1 MLCIFLKYKRDNPI
15 VFLER
20 KYLTLAVL
28 DRGYFLEFYGNRSIF
43 DKGRACEKMF
53 QKISTAAYD
62 STCYSDGEEDFLRS
76 VPCENGELCPDE
88 DNKDNV
94 VPKSQLTYRIQDLVQ
109 SRYGFWNFLHF
120 VME

>member
-1 MLCIFLKYKRDNPI
+1 MLFIFLKYKYDNP
-15 VFLER
+15 VVSLER

-62 STCYSDGEEDFLRS
+62 STCYSDGEEDFLRR
-76 VPCENGELCPDE
+76 VPCKNGELCSDE

-109 SRYGFWNFLHF
+109 SR
-120 VME
+120 